1 MSNEQNILTL
11 YLEGDLHTYTAP
23 RVGRY
28 GTYSTHTAAKQQVQR
43 KIRAMY
49 RGEPW
54 TGPIILL
61 ITFIRAVPKRC
72 SKANRRQHLSGV
84 APPVTKPDSSN
95 YLKFYED
102 CGTGILW
109 VDDAQIVDHTV
120 RKRYGEEEGVHIQ
133 VIRYGT

>member
-1 MSNEQNILTL
+1 MNVSIEYCMDLPDMVLHDAAIAQAARENVLKEVYDHFVGM
-11 YLEGDLHTYTAP
+11 YL
-23 RVGRY
+23 
-28 GTYSTHTAAKQQVQR
+28 
-43 KIRAMY
+43 AMY